1 MYDSGTIQALEE
13 QFTEA
18 EEHSTKEF
26 KFAKDEQPHIHIQPV
41 PSQQNHYEAAMDPA
55 AAKVC
60 NASSHQAILE
70 LTSRSLLNLHYT
82 VNRFMHQMWISG
94 INLILKP

>member
-26 KFAKDEQPHIHIQPV
+26 KFAKDEQ
-41 PSQQNHYEAAMDPA
+41 AMDPA

-70 LTSRSLLNLHYT
+70 LTSRSLLNLHYI